1 MSWRNWV
8 DPAFSATDVPSV
20 DYWPAS
26 LLSLTFLQSKSQAL
40 DVELRNCSLKDRR
53 SFSLTEFLLDVIAN
67 PPLFHNND
75 AYLLSQNKAGINS
88 PMWNYLFPGVWLNP
102 SSQQQK
108 WVGLS
113 AHTRAWQ
120 HFFWGKKTELSPSC
134 QKMKTTK
141 PFNVGKVT
149 KK

>member
-8 DPAFSATDVPSV
+8 DPAFSAMGVPLV

-88 PMWNYLFPGVWLNP
+88 PMWNYLFPACDLILHH
-102 SSQQQK
+102 SSK
-108 WVGLS
+108 SELGSRLTH
-113 AHTRAWQ
+113 ALDNI
-120 HFFWGKKTELSPSC
+120 FWGKKTKLSPSC

-141 PFNVGKVT
+141 PFIVRKVT
-149 KK
+149 K